1 MAASGGSP
9 TSFRDLNATIQGWLS
24 ECGFEAP
31 SAPQAMSLR
40 PLLEGRS
47 ALIVAPTG
55 MGKTEAA
62 LLPLVHRLLESPK
75 GAQGFR
81 LLYITPLRAL
91 NRDMLR
97 RIEGLARHTGLRV
110 GVRHGDTTTSERA
123 RQSRDPPPILITTP
137 ESLQLLFTG
146 ANLRRHLKGVESVVV
161 DEIHEL
167 AEDERGAQLSVALE
181 RLESL
186 VGRPFQRVGLSA
198 TVGAPEEVAAFLGGV
213 GRPVEVLKVD
223 LPKALEFE
231 VRSPQSPPA
240 DDPQIAALC
249 DRLRVAPLVVASLT
263 ECLAEMRAHNQVL
276 LFVNTR
282 DTAELLATR
291 LAIIDPSFPL
301 GIHHGSLS
309 RDVRIEME
317 AEFKTGRLRA
327 LICTSSLELGID
339 VGSVD
344 FVIQYNSPREVARLL
359 QRVGRGSHRIAAT
372 SRGLVL
378 ASNLDDAAESA
389 AIAEL
394 ALEGAL
400 ERKLVRANP
409 LGVLSNQLIAM
420 ANSEVRVASDAA
432 FTLVRK
438 ARPFATLPRETFD
451 RTLALVADL
460 GAVRAFEGGF
470 AKRGGT
476 PVYFFE
482 NISMIPDERTYAVI
496 DIVSRKFIGTL
507 DEGFVATFD
516 EENSKFIVK
525 GRSWRVAEVGEDS
538 VLVEPSDDLGAV
550 PSWIGEDIPVPFEV
564 AQRVGKARRAG
575 RLPGPHASAE
585 ARRLF
590 EQALA
595 DQASRGL
602 AVPDDRTLTFERED
616 RTVILNGCFGTRV
629 NETIGRALTSLF
641 TQRLG
646 ASVGLFVDPYRVV
659 LTFPRG
665 VKGPE
670 VEQAL
675 RSVPPGGLEDFMRIV
690 LRTSALLKWNL
701 LHSAKKFGALRKG
714 ADHRFVSA
722 KAMLERF
729 AGTPLVEDAVDRVL
743 FERLDLVRTSAVLE
757 DLASGRVEVRHQ
769 GLSPIGLAGGQRMRE
784 LVAPQRADAAIL
796 AALRR
801 RLTETRVTLACLA
814 CRRASTTKV
823 AEAHPE
829 RGCPHCAGRMLA
841 VLHPRDRDAAKLLGR
856 KARSPAEE
864 KRRRQMQTSAS
875 LVAAHGARALLALAA
890 RGVGPD
896 TAGRIL
902 SRQQASEEEL
912 LKDILAAEVLY
923 ARTRRF
929 WGDAP

>member
-1 MAASGGSP
+1 
-9 TSFRDLNATIQGWLS
+9 
-24 ECGFEAP
+24 
-31 SAPQAMSLR
+31 
-40 PLLEGRS
+40 
-47 ALIVAPTG
+47 

-62 LLPLVHRLLESPK
+62 LLPLVHHLLTRKP
-75 GAQGFR
+75 GAAGFR

-97 RIEGLARHTGLRV
+97 RIEGLGRHTGLRV
-110 GVRHGDTTTSERA
+110 GVRHGDTTQSERA
-123 RQSRDPPPILITTP
+123 RQSRDPPAILITTP

-146 ANLRRHLKGVESVVV
+146 SNLRRHLKGVEAVVV

-167 AEDERGAQLSVALE
+167 AADERGAQLSVALE
-181 RLESL
+181 RLEALS
-186 VGRPFQRVGLSA
+186 GRPFQRVGLSA
-198 TVGAPEEVAAFLGGV
+198 TVGAPDEVAAFLGGV
-213 GRPVEVLKVD
+213 GRKVEVLKVD

-231 VRSPQSPPA
+231 VRAPRAPPE

-249 DRLRVAPLVVASLT
+249 ERLRIAPLVVAALT
-263 ECLAEMRAHNQVL
+263 ECLSELKSHNQVL

-291 LAIIDPSFPL
+291 LAIIDPSLPF

-317 AEFKTGRLRA
+317 AEFKAGHLKA

-389 AIAEL
+389 AIAQL
-394 ALEGAL
+394 ALEGVL

-409 LGVLSNQLIAM
+409 LGVLANQLIAM
-420 ANSEVRVASDAA
+420 ANSEVRVNSDAA
-432 FTLVRK
+432 FALVCR
-438 ARPFATLPRETFD
+438 AGPFAALPRLTFD
-451 RTLALVADL
+451 RTLALVAEL
-460 GAVRAFEGGF
+460 GGVRAVEGGF
-470 AKRGGT
+470 VKRGGT

-482 NISMIPDERTYAVI
+482 NISMIPDERSYAVI

-516 EENSKFIVK
+516 EENSKFIMK

-538 VLVEPSDDLGAV
+538 VLVAPSDDLGAV

-564 AQRVGKARRAG
+564 AQKVGEARRLGA
-575 RLPGPHASAE
+575 LPGPHASQE
-585 ARRLF
+585 ARRLLS
-590 EQALA
+590 QALA

-602 AVPDDRTLTFERED
+602 AVPDDRTIAIERED
-616 RTVILNGCFGTRV
+616 RTVILNACFGTRV
-629 NETIGRALTSLF
+629 NETLGRALTSLF

-659 LTFPRG
+659 FTFPRA
-665 VKGPE
+665 VKGQE

-675 RSVPPGGLEDFMRIV
+675 RSLAPGGLEDFMRIV
-690 LRTSALLKWNL
+690 LRSSALLKWNL
-701 LHSAKKFGALRKG
+701 LHSAKKFAALRKG

-743 FERLDLVRTSAVLE
+743 INRLDIARTASVLA
-757 DLASGRVEVRHQ
+757 DLAKGRITLVHQ

-784 LVAPQRADAAIL
+784 LVAPQRPDAAIL

-801 RLTETRVTLACLA
+801 RLTETRVTLACLS
-814 CRRASTTKV
+814 CHRTSTTKV
-823 AEAHPE
+823 ADARPE
-829 RGCPHCAGRMLA
+829 RGCPHCDGRMLA
-841 VLHPRDRDAAKLLGR
+841 VLHPRDREGAKLLGR
-856 KARSPAEE
+856 KLRSPAET
-864 KRRRQMQTSAS
+864 KRKRQLQTSAS
-875 LVAAHGARALLALAA
+875 LVASHGMRALMALAA

-902 SRQQASEEEL
+902 SRQQASEEDL

-929 WGDAP
+929 WGDLP